1 MLAKRASGQEKQR
14 RILDIMFAKQAA
26 GQEQQRRKP
35 DIMLA
40 ECAAGQETTN
50 THTQTSHY
58 AGEMRRGTRKD
69 GSKSQFSSVLT
80 IESHFVRKGRVAK
93 LKTAIFLTFWQP
105 NPISP
110 VTVAF

>member
-14 RILDIMFAKQAA
+14 RILDIMLAKQAA

-50 THTQTSHY
+50 THTNLTLCWRNAPRQEKT
-58 AGEMRRGTRKD
+58 GQNRNFP
-69 GSKSQFSSVLT
+69 QF
-80 IESHFVRKGRVAK
+80 
-93 LKTAIFLTFWQP
+93 
-105 NPISP
+105 
-110 VTVAF
+110 

>member
-14 RILDIMFAKQAA
+14 RILDIMLAKQAA

-58 AGEMRRGTRKD
+58 AGEMRRDKKR
-69 GSKSQFSSVLT
+69 
-80 IESHFVRKGRVAK
+80 RVK
-93 LKTAIFLTFWQP
+93 IAIFLSFDDR
-105 NPISP
+105 IS
-110 VTVAF
+110 FRS